1 MGSGLGKYM
10 IILEIGW
17 PDPVLGD
24 LRPEKLKKT
33 ENVI

>member
-1 MGSGLGKYM
+1 M

-17 PDPVLGD
+17 PDPVWDPVLGD